1 MNTQEVCALIS
12 GGFFENGT
20 QCIVAIEFVGNDGLE
35 GNDCEM
41 IIATIAITPEQPAD
55 KLMDELAKSLG
66 KPLSQVN
73 VNVYGIAG
81 GIIGDGIVQQ
91 RNS

>member
-1 MNTQEVCALIS
+1 MDTQEICALIS
-12 GGFFENGT
+12 GGFFEKGT
-20 QCIVAIEFVGNDGLE
+20 QCIVAIEFVGDGPE
-35 GNDCEM
+35 GNDCET
-41 IIATIAITPEQPAD
+41 IATISVTPEQPAD
-55 KLMDELAKSLG
+55 KLMDDLANSLG

-73 VNVYGIAG
+73 VNVYGIGG